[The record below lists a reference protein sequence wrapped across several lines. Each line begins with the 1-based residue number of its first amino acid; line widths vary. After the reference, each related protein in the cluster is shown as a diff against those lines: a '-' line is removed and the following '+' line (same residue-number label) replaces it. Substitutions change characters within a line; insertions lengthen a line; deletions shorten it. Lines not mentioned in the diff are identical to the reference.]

1 MNFEYRKIIQ
11 GFELS
16 KKEMETLYNA
26 EQLLYEMNEKLDN
39 VDGTEID
46 KSLKEKIED
55 ALNYIQI
62 CNCKLSV
69 HCSLGK
75 D

>member
-1 MNFEYRKIIQ
+1 MTFEYRKVIQ

-16 KKEMETLYNA
+16 KKELETLYDA
-26 EQLLYEMNEKLDN
+26 EQILYEMNEKLDN

-46 KSLKEKIED
+46 KDLRQKIED

-69 HCSLGK
+69 HCLLEK